1 MDHNNTGMC
10 KHCTHVHVPHSHHV
24 GTRTYMHITS
34 GICTQIVAAVKVA
47 LMPLYEM
54 IPALVSDEKCPN
66 KRILFTY
73 THVHASHTWPELLQ
87 AWQSTLPL
95 LVSSVSFHWFD
106 YKHNTHMYVRIYST
120 PLVSSLPPSLS
131 RDPSLPRSLP
141 HHPITGVVQA
151 CCPIQ
156 QLTVLY
162 TTL

>member
-1 MDHNNTGMC
+1 M
-10 KHCTHVHVPHSHHV
+10 PHSHHV
-24 GTRTYMHITS
+24 GTRIYMHITS

-47 LMPLYEM
+47 LMPPYEM

-73 THVHASHTWPELLQ
+73 THVHASHTWLELLQ
-87 AWQSTLPL
+87 AWQSMLPL
-95 LVSSVSFHWFD
+95 LVSSVSFHWLD
-106 YKHNTHMYVRIYST
+106 YKHNTYMCVYTVL
-120 PLVSSLPPSLS
+120 PLFPPSLPPSLS